1 MYHIKED
8 KRAKASVEL
17 ICDGLKRCLKE
28 KSFESVTISDI
39 QRVSGVSRSTF
50 YRNFDRIEDVLALMC
65 DRVFEEAFL
74 SDYANISEAVFRTW
88 FRHQELI
95 ETIVG
100 IDRGDG
106 LKRCLKEKSFESVT
120 ISDIQR
126 VSGVS
131 RSTFYRNFDRIEDV
145 LALMCDRV
153 FEEAFLS
160 DYANISEAVF
170 RTWFRHQEL
179 IETIVGIDRGDML
192 YASLRRC
199 TSRMRSGLP
208 ESGDAALLDY
218 LASIIASS
226 MMGIMI
232 TWVERG
238 KKESEEELKG
248 MILQSFKA
256 MKFIGLM

>member
-17 ICDGLKRCLKE
+17 ICGGLKRCLKE

-50 YRNFDRIEDVLALMC
+50 YRNFDRMEDVLALMC
-65 DRVFEEAFL
+65 DRVFEEAFA
-74 SDYANISEAVFRTW
+74 SDYSNISEAVFRTW
-88 FRHQELI
+88 FRHADMI
-95 ETIVG
+95 
-100 IDRGDG
+100 
-106 LKRCLKEKSFESVT
+106 
-120 ISDIQR
+120 
-126 VSGVS
+126 
-131 RSTFYRNFDRIEDV
+131 
-145 LALMCDRV
+145 
-153 FEEAFLS
+153 
-160 DYANISEAVF
+160 EAV
-170 RTWFRHQEL
+170 
-179 IETIVGIDRGDML
+179 VGIDRGDML
-192 YASLRRC
+192 YASLHRC

-248 MILQSFKA
+248 VILQSFKA
-256 MKFIGLM
+256 MKFIGLT

>member
-39 QRVSGVSRSTF
+39 QRISGVSRSTF
-50 YRNFDRIEDVLALMC
+50 YRNFDRMEDVLALMC
-65 DRVFEEAFL
+65 DRVFEEAFA
-74 SDYANISEAVFRTW
+74 SDYSNISEAVFRTW
-88 FRHQELI
+88 FRHADMI
-95 ETIVG
+95 EAVVG
-100 IDRGDG
+100 IG
-106 LKRCLKEKSFESVT
+106 
-120 ISDIQR
+120 
-126 VSGVS
+126 
-131 RSTFYRNFDRIEDV
+131 
-145 LALMCDRV
+145 
-153 FEEAFLS
+153 
-160 DYANISEAVF
+160 
-170 RTWFRHQEL
+170 
-179 IETIVGIDRGDML
+179 RGDML

-208 ESGDAALLDY
+208 EWGDAAPLDY

-238 KKESEEELKG
+238 KKDSEEELKG
-248 MILQSFKA
+248 VILQSFKA

>member
-8 KRAKASVEL
+8 KRAQASVEL

-50 YRNFDRIEDVLALMC
+50 YRNFDR
-65 DRVFEEAFL
+65 
-74 SDYANISEAVFRTW
+74 
-88 FRHQELI
+88 
-95 ETIVG
+95 
-100 IDRGDG
+100 
-106 LKRCLKEKSFESVT
+106 
-120 ISDIQR
+120 
-126 VSGVS
+126 
-131 RSTFYRNFDRIEDV
+131 
-145 LALMCDRV
+145 
-153 FEEAFLS
+153 
-160 DYANISEAVF
+160 
-170 RTWFRHQEL
+170 
-179 IETIVGIDRGDML
+179 GDML

-208 ESGDAALLDY
+208 EWGDAALLDY

-238 KKESEEELKG
+238 KKENEEEFKG

>member
-1 MYHIKED
+1 
-8 KRAKASVEL
+8 
-17 ICDGLKRCLKE
+17 
-28 KSFESVTISDI
+28 
-39 QRVSGVSRSTF
+39 
-50 YRNFDRIEDVLALMC
+50 MC
-65 DRVFEEAFL
+65 DRVFEEAF
-74 SDYANISEAVFRTW
+74 A
-88 FRHQELI
+88 
-95 ETIVG
+95 
-100 IDRGDG
+100 
-106 LKRCLKEKSFESVT
+106 
-120 ISDIQR
+120 
-126 VSGVS
+126 
-131 RSTFYRNFDRIEDV
+131 
-145 LALMCDRV
+145 
-153 FEEAFLS
+153 S

-208 ESGDAALLDY
+208 EWGDAAPLDY

-248 MILQSFKA
+248 VILQSFKA
-256 MKFIGLM
+256 MKFIGLT

>member
-8 KRAKASVEL
+8 KRAQASVEL
-17 ICDGLKRCLKE
+17 ICGGLRSCLKE

-50 YRNFDRIEDVLALMC
+50 YRNFDRM
-65 DRVFEEAFL
+65 
-74 SDYANISEAVFRTW
+74 
-88 FRHQELI
+88 
-95 ETIVG
+95 
-100 IDRGDG
+100 
-106 LKRCLKEKSFESVT
+106 
-120 ISDIQR
+120 
-126 VSGVS
+126 
-131 RSTFYRNFDRIEDV
+131 EDV

-208 ESGDAALLDY
+208 EWGDAAPLDY

-248 MILQSFKA
+248 VILQSFKA
-256 MKFIGLM
+256 MKFIGLT

>member
-65 DRVFEEAFL
+65 DRVFE
-74 SDYANISEAVFRTW
+74 
-88 FRHQELI
+88 
-95 ETIVG
+95 
-100 IDRGDG
+100 
-106 LKRCLKEKSFESVT
+106 
-120 ISDIQR
+120 
-126 VSGVS
+126 
-131 RSTFYRNFDRIEDV
+131 
-145 LALMCDRV
+145 
-153 FEEAFLS
+153 
-160 DYANISEAVF
+160 EAVF

>member
-50 YRNFDRIEDVLALMC
+50 YRNFDR
-65 DRVFEEAFL
+65 
-74 SDYANISEAVFRTW
+74 
-88 FRHQELI
+88 
-95 ETIVG
+95 
-100 IDRGDG
+100 
-106 LKRCLKEKSFESVT
+106 
-120 ISDIQR
+120 
-126 VSGVS
+126 
-131 RSTFYRNFDRIEDV
+131 
-145 LALMCDRV
+145 
-153 FEEAFLS
+153 
-160 DYANISEAVF
+160 
-170 RTWFRHQEL
+170 
-179 IETIVGIDRGDML
+179 GDML

-199 TSRMRSGLP
+199 TSRMRSRLP

>member
-1 MYHIKED
+1 MTTIVPQSKIIQRSR
-8 KRAKASVEL
+8 KCTTSRKINAPKASVEL

-50 YRNFDRIEDVLALMC
+50 YRNFDRIEDVLAP
-65 DRVFEEAFL
+65 
-74 SDYANISEAVFRTW
+74 
-88 FRHQELI
+88 
-95 ETIVG
+95 
-100 IDRGDG
+100 
-106 LKRCLKEKSFESVT
+106 
-120 ISDIQR
+120 
-126 VSGVS
+126 
-131 RSTFYRNFDRIEDV
+131 
-145 LALMCDRV
+145 MCDRV

-238 KKESEEELKG
+238 KKENEEELKG

-256 MKFIGLM
+256 MKFIGLTKNLRPDGRRFQAVEKLCCKKKDSRAAGSSRGQRPHSKLINSHQKRLIYQAF

>member
-8 KRAKASVEL
+8 KRAQASVEL
-17 ICDGLKRCLKE
+17 ICGGLRRCLKE

-65 DRVFEEAFL
+65 DRVFEEAFA
-74 SDYANISEAVFRTW
+74 SDYSNISEAVFRTW
-88 FRHQELI
+88 FRHADMI
-95 ETIVG
+95 EAVVG
-100 IDRGDG
+100 IG
-106 LKRCLKEKSFESVT
+106 
-120 ISDIQR
+120 
-126 VSGVS
+126 
-131 RSTFYRNFDRIEDV
+131 
-145 LALMCDRV
+145 
-153 FEEAFLS
+153 
-160 DYANISEAVF
+160 
-170 RTWFRHQEL
+170 
-179 IETIVGIDRGDML
+179 RGDML

-208 ESGDAALLDY
+208 EWGDAAPLDY

-248 MILQSFKA
+248 VILQSFKA
-256 MKFIGLM
+256 MKFIGLT

>member
-1 MYHIKED
+1 
-8 KRAKASVEL
+8 
-17 ICDGLKRCLKE
+17 
-28 KSFESVTISDI
+28 
-39 QRVSGVSRSTF
+39 
-50 YRNFDRIEDVLALMC
+50 
-65 DRVFEEAFL
+65 
-74 SDYANISEAVFRTW
+74 
-88 FRHQELI
+88 
-95 ETIVG
+95 
-100 IDRGDG
+100 
-106 LKRCLKEKSFESVT
+106 
-120 ISDIQR
+120 
-126 VSGVS
+126 
-131 RSTFYRNFDRIEDV
+131 
-145 LALMCDRV
+145 MCDRV

-238 KKESEEELKG
+238 KKENEEELKG
-248 MILQSFKA
+248 HDPAKLQGNEIHRPDVKKSPTGRSEIKITDIAESFASAWVGILRPRPILLRHTSRRPTSRRS
-256 MKFIGLM
+256 

>member
-1 MYHIKED
+1 MYQIKED

-50 YRNFDRIEDVLALMC
+50 YRNEDVLALMC
-65 DRVFEEAFL
+65 DRVF
-74 SDYANISEAVFRTW
+74 V
-88 FRHQELI
+88 
-95 ETIVG
+95 
-100 IDRGDG
+100 
-106 LKRCLKEKSFESVT
+106 
-120 ISDIQR
+120 
-126 VSGVS
+126 
-131 RSTFYRNFDRIEDV
+131 
-145 LALMCDRV
+145 
-153 FEEAFLS
+153 EAFLS

-238 KKESEEELKG
+238 KKENEEELKG

>member
-65 DRVFEEAFL
+65 DRVFVEAF
-74 SDYANISEAVFRTW
+74 
-88 FRHQELI
+88 
-95 ETIVG
+95 
-100 IDRGDG
+100 
-106 LKRCLKEKSFESVT
+106 
-120 ISDIQR
+120 
-126 VSGVS
+126 
-131 RSTFYRNFDRIEDV
+131 
-145 LALMCDRV
+145 
-153 FEEAFLS
+153 
-160 DYANISEAVF
+160 F

-199 TSRMRSGLP
+199 SEKLRPDIPAL
-208 ESGDAALLDY
+208 GDSALLDY

-248 MILQSFKA
+248 VILQSFKA
-256 MKFIGLM
+256 MKFIGLT

>member
-39 QRVSGVSRSTF
+39 QRISGVSRSTF
-50 YRNFDRIEDVLALMC
+50 YRNFDSMEDVLALMC
-65 DRVFEEAFL
+65 DRVFEEAFA
-74 SDYANISEAVFRTW
+74 SDYSNISEAVFRTW
-88 FRHQELI
+88 FRHADMI
-95 ETIVG
+95 EAVVG
-100 IDRGDG
+100 IG
-106 LKRCLKEKSFESVT
+106 
-120 ISDIQR
+120 
-126 VSGVS
+126 
-131 RSTFYRNFDRIEDV
+131 
-145 LALMCDRV
+145 
-153 FEEAFLS
+153 
-160 DYANISEAVF
+160 
-170 RTWFRHQEL
+170 
-179 IETIVGIDRGDML
+179 RGDML

-208 ESGDAALLDY
+208 EWGDAAPLDY

-248 MILQSFKA
+248 VILQSFKA
-256 MKFIGLM
+256 MKFIGLT

>member
-39 QRVSGVSRSTF
+39 QRISGVSRSTF

-65 DRVFEEAFL
+65 DRVFEEAFA
-74 SDYANISEAVFRTW
+74 SDYSNISEAVFRTW
-88 FRHQELI
+88 FRHADMI
-95 ETIVG
+95 EAVVG
-100 IDRGDG
+100 IG
-106 LKRCLKEKSFESVT
+106 
-120 ISDIQR
+120 
-126 VSGVS
+126 
-131 RSTFYRNFDRIEDV
+131 
-145 LALMCDRV
+145 
-153 FEEAFLS
+153 
-160 DYANISEAVF
+160 
-170 RTWFRHQEL
+170 
-179 IETIVGIDRGDML
+179 RGDML

-208 ESGDAALLDY
+208 EWGDAAPLDY

-248 MILQSFKA
+248 VILQSFKA
-256 MKFIGLM
+256 MKFIGLT

>member
-50 YRNFDRIEDVLALMC
+50 YRNF
-65 DRVFEEAFL
+65 
-74 SDYANISEAVFRTW
+74 
-88 FRHQELI
+88 
-95 ETIVG
+95 
-100 IDRGDG
+100 
-106 LKRCLKEKSFESVT
+106 
-120 ISDIQR
+120 
-126 VSGVS
+126 
-131 RSTFYRNFDRIEDV
+131 
-145 LALMCDRV
+145 
-153 FEEAFLS
+153 
-160 DYANISEAVF
+160 
-170 RTWFRHQEL
+170 
-179 IETIVGIDRGDML
+179 DRGDML

-256 MKFIGLM
+256 MKFIGLT

>member
-50 YRNFDRIEDVLALMC
+50 YRNFDR
-65 DRVFEEAFL
+65 
-74 SDYANISEAVFRTW
+74 
-88 FRHQELI
+88 
-95 ETIVG
+95 
-100 IDRGDG
+100 
-106 LKRCLKEKSFESVT
+106 
-120 ISDIQR
+120 
-126 VSGVS
+126 
-131 RSTFYRNFDRIEDV
+131 
-145 LALMCDRV
+145 
-153 FEEAFLS
+153 
-160 DYANISEAVF
+160 
-170 RTWFRHQEL
+170 
-179 IETIVGIDRGDML
+179 GDML

-218 LASIIASS
+218 LASITASS

-232 TWVERG
+232 SLG
-238 KKESEEELKG
+238 
-248 MILQSFKA
+248 QSAAKRRA
-256 MKFIGLM
+256 RRSLRA

>member
-1 MYHIKED
+1 MRWAQTLFE
-8 KRAKASVEL
+8 
-17 ICDGLKRCLKE
+17 G

-65 DRVFEEAFL
+65 DRVF
-74 SDYANISEAVFRTW
+74 V
-88 FRHQELI
+88 
-95 ETIVG
+95 
-100 IDRGDG
+100 
-106 LKRCLKEKSFESVT
+106 
-120 ISDIQR
+120 
-126 VSGVS
+126 
-131 RSTFYRNFDRIEDV
+131 
-145 LALMCDRV
+145 
-153 FEEAFLS
+153 EAFLS

-238 KKESEEELKG
+238 KKENEEELKG

-256 MKFIGLM
+256 MKFIGLT